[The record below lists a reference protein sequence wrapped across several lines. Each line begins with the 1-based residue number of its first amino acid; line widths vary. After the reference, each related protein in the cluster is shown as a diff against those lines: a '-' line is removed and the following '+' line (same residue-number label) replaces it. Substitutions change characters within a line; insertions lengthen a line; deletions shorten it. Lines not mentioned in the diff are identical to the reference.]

1 MSNVCPTLSI
11 PDAKS
16 LGSVQS
22 PWTEYSRLAGRTLER
37 ISGLQ
42 RCRSIYAE
50 LSACSPAGGDF
61 VERVLQ
67 TLGVDTPLTPA
78 DLERIPSSGPLV
90 VVANHPFGAIE
101 GLLLAGLLRRR
112 RPDVKILAN
121 HLLQGLPELGELLIA
136 VDPFGGKSSARR
148 NVRPMRE
155 GLRWLSQGGVLL
167 IFPAGEVSHLQLSR
181 REVSDPSWSVN
192 LARIVRGSGAPVLPI
207 FVPGQNGPLFQLAGL
222 IHPRLRTL
230 MLPRE
235 LLNKQNRTFP
245 LRIGNLISA
254 ARLSGFTNNRSLVE
268 YLRLRTYLLGAVEE
282 NQPEHKNVP
291 ARQPAVTAASPGAE
305 LLAEEIAALPGEQL
319 LVESGV
325 YQVWQADARQI
336 PHLLWEIGRLRELT
350 FRLCGEGSGKE
361 IDLDRF
367 DQHYLHLFVWNRERQ
382 EIVGAYR
389 CGRTDQILHQHGVKG
404 LYTSTLF
411 KYRRELL
418 DQIGPALEMG
428 RSFVRPEYQKSYA
441 PLLLLWKGIGHFV
454 VRHPQY
460 RTLFGPV
467 SISRDYSDLSR
478 QLIAGSLQQSML
490 IPELARQVQ
499 PRVPLPLRP
508 LKLKGCDRQLART
521 ILGDIDEVS
530 MLVGD
535 LELEQKG
542 IPVLLRHYLNLGGR
556 FLAFNRDPDFSDAL
570 DGLVLVDLTRTERKT
585 LDRYM
590 TQTGAE
596 AFLAKNLGVGV
607 PRHNSS
613 EVSDQA
619 V

>member
-1 MSNVCPTLSI
+1 MSYAETPLS
-11 PDAKS
+11 PLDARS
-16 LGSVQS
+16 LGSFA
-22 PWTEYSRLAGRTLER
+22 PRFKGPLRLAIQMLER
-37 ISGLQ
+37 ASGLHG
-42 RCRSIYAE
+42 CRSLYAG
-50 LSACSPAGGDF
+50 LAGHIRPGGDF
-61 VERVLQ
+61 VDQALSL
-67 TLGVDTPLTPA
+67 LGVQTTVTTA
-78 DLERIPSSGPLV
+78 DLERIPASGPLV

-112 RPDVKILAN
+112 RADVKILAN
-121 HLLQGLPELGELLIA
+121 HLLQSLPELGELLIP
-136 VDPFGGKSSARR
+136 VDPFGGKNSARR

-155 GLRWLSQGGVLL
+155 GLRWLKQGGVLL
-167 IFPAGEVSHLQLSR
+167 VFPAGEVSHLQLFR
-181 REVSDPSWSVN
+181 REVSDPLWSIN

-207 FVPGQNGPLFQLAGL
+207 FVPGQNGPLFQMAGL

-230 MLPRE
+230 LLPRE
-235 LLNKQNRTFP
+235 LLNKQNRTLP

-254 ARLSGFTNNRSLVE
+254 ARLGGFPNNRQLVE
-268 YLRLRTYLLGAVEE
+268 YLRLRTYLLGAAEGKK
-282 NQPEHKNVP
+282 PEP
-291 ARQPAVTAASPGAE
+291 ATAPVSPISATSVSPGAE
-305 LLAEEIAALPGEQL
+305 LLAGEIAALPREQL
-319 LVESGV
+319 LVESGAF
-325 YQVWQADARQI
+325 QVWQADAGQI
-336 PHLLWEIGRLRELT
+336 PQLLWEIGRLRELT
-350 FRLCGEGSGKE
+350 FRLCGEGTGKE

-367 DQHYLHLFVWNRERQ
+367 DQHYLHLFVWNREQQ

-389 CGRTDQILHQHGVKG
+389 CGRTDQILRRFGVEG

-490 IPELARQVQ
+490 ISELSRQVQ

-508 LKLKGCDRQLART
+508 LKLKGCDRQLTRT

-556 FLAFNRDPDFSDAL
+556 FLAFNRDPKFSDAL
-570 DGLVLVDLTRTERKT
+570 DGLVLVDLTQTERKT

-590 TQTGAE
+590 TRSGAG
-596 AFLAKNLGVGV
+596 AFLDQNLG
-607 PRHNSS
+607 
-613 EVSDQA
+613 
-619 V
+619 